1 MLSQYEIHLSRLPLS
16 PHTRR
21 NYLLRV
27 RQFLAWLDGC
37 EDKSDALTDLVER
50 DFAIREFK
58 CWLLQHGRKAS
69 TVNATLAA
77 VDNFYM
83 YQGLGPAKTRRQEL
97 PKQAPRALDSA
108 EQYRLLKA
116 LAKSTSLRNRTM
128 AMLML
133 HCGLRISEVCQLN
146 VSDVLLA
153 ARKRELIVRCGKN
166 DKRRVIPINKEAG
179 EVLQEFLSSGRVADD
194 NAPFFVSQK
203 GNRLSSQAIDNVI
216 RGFGRESG
224 VTLSSHRLRHT
235 CLTRLVRAGV
245 DIVTVAEIAGHSRI
259 ETTRRYSLPTADV
272 MIAAVEKLNYATSPQ

>member
-1 MLSQYEIHLSRLPLS
+1 
-16 PHTRR
+16 
-21 NYLLRV
+21 V